1 MFSYVLY
8 PWLLEILI
16 SDLNFVNSL
25 PSCNNWGNFQLCGF
39 DEK

>member
-8 PWLLEILI
+8 LWLLEILI

-25 PSCNNWGNFQLCGF
+25 PACNNWGNLQLCGF